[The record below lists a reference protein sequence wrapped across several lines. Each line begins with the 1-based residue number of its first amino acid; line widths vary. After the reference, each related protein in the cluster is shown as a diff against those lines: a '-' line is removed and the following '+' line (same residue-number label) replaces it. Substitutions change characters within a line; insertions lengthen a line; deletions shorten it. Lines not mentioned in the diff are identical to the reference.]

1 MAAKIRFIPRPSGRL
16 NRDELGEFRRMLGGV
31 ADDAGRSATMRYNAQ
46 RMLAQ
51 LSRDSVS
58 HGRWPFMMLNPERY
72 AAISRHLRLTSRRPA
87 VALELLAI
95 CLRELNWET
104 GEIVRSRHALAGELG
119 VSAQVVST
127 LMGELVKCGA
137 VSRCF
142 EDDEG
147 HRARSVRYFFN
158 PMVGTMLQG
167 AARDEAQRAAP
178 VLKLIDGGS
187 RRAERRARAPGAPLS
202 VL

>member
-1 MAAKIRFIPRPSGRL
+1 MAAKIRFIPRASGRL

-72 AAISRHLRLTSRRPA
+72 AAIARHLRLTSARPA
-87 VALELLAI
+87 LALELLAI

-147 HRARSVRYFFN
+147 HRARSVRYFSTPDGRHHVAGCRFV
-158 PMVGTMLQG
+158 MRRSV
-167 AARDEAQRAAP
+167 ARRC
-178 VLKLIDGGS
+178 
-187 RRAERRARAPGAPLS
+187 
-202 VL
+202 

>member
-1 MAAKIRFIPRPSGRL
+1 MAAKVRFLPRSSGRL
-16 NRDELGEFRRMLGGV
+16 NRDELGEFRRSLGGI
-31 ADDAGRSATMRYNAQ
+31 ADDPARSAAMRYNAQ

-58 HGRWPFMMLNPERY
+58 HGRWPFMLLNPERY
-72 AAISRHLRLTSRRPA
+72 AAIAGHLRKTSARPA

-104 GEIVRSRHALAGELG
+104 GEIVRSRFALANELG
-119 VSAQVVST
+119 VDARVVSRI
-127 LMGELVKCGA
+127 MGELVECGA

-142 EDDEG
+142 EDLDG
-147 HRARSVRYFFN
+147 NRSRSVRYFFN
-158 PMVGTMLQG
+158 PMVGTHLEG
-167 AARDEAQRAAP
+167 GARDEAQRSAP

-187 RRAERRARAPGAPLS
+187 RRSERRARAPAAPLS

>member
-1 MAAKIRFIPRPSGRL
+1 MAAKIRFLPRPSGRL

-31 ADDAGRSATMRYNAQ
+31 ADDERRSGTMRYSAQ
-46 RMLAQ
+46 RILAQ

-58 HGRWPFMMLNPERY
+58 HGRWPFMLLNPERF

-104 GEIVRSRHALAGELG
+104 GEIVRSRFAMADELG

-142 EDDEG
+142 EDADG
-147 HRARSVRYFFN
+147 NRSRAVRYFFN
-158 PMVGTMLQG
+158 PMVGTMLEG
-167 AARDEAQRAAP
+167 AARDEAQRSAP
-178 VLKLIDGGS
+178 VLKLVDGGS
-187 RRAERRARAPGAPLS
+187 RRTERRARAPAAVPTL
-202 VL
+202 V